1 MCLIKHFLP
10 EMKEAS
16 ACGMQQ
22 LITNS
27 ESASS
32 LGLLSFFLPLAALS
46 SEMTCFVG
54 FPALEGSSE
63 EAELREFIRG
73 ISQSLGLQCLCL
85 IFLDHTAHGE
95 SFFIL
100 LLILVLILV
109 LQRLELL
116 HFPLTSVE
124 LVHN

>member
-1 MCLIKHFLP
+1 
-10 EMKEAS
+10 MKEAS